1 MPDSLNI
8 EINTS
13 SPITTVH
20 APEILKR
27 EENGLIKKQSKKGKK
42 LEEEVYQ
49 VFLKVD

>member
-1 MPDSLNI
+1 LLLTESVENSSLNI

-27 EENGLIKKQSKKGKK
+27 EENGLIKK
-42 LEEEVYQ
+42 
-49 VFLKVD
+49 